1 MPPLHVALA
10 VLVAVAW
17 GGAFVATRLALDVF
31 SPSQLTVLRF
41 VVAAVPALVVPR
53 PRVTVGVL
61 AAIGLT
67 LFAGQFLFQFFA
79 IARGVPPGLA
89 AIVVQMQA
97 VFTIALAAAAL
108 GQRPTSR
115 QAGGMALGIG
125 GLLVIA
131 TTVGDDLTLAGLTL
145 ALLSAI
151 SWSIGNILL
160 TRARGVDV
168 LPLVVWASLVPP
180 LPALVLSLAL
190 DGPGAMLSALGHAS
204 TTALAAALY
213 LGAVATVA
221 AYATWGALLRRHP
234 AGAVTPF
241 ALVTPFVAAG
251 GSALVFGERFGGAR
265 LAGMAVVLLG
275 LAVIVLP
282 SRHVGVA
289 ARARGSA

>member
-1 MPPLHVALA
+1 MPALHVALA

-41 VVAAVPALVVPR
+41 VVAALPVLAVPR
-53 PRVTVGVL
+53 PRATAGVL

-79 IARGVPPGLA
+79 IASGVPPGLA

-115 QAGGMALGIG
+115 QGAGMALGAG
-125 GLLVIA
+125 GLLLIA
-131 TTVGDDLTLAGLTL
+131 TTVGNDLTVAGLAL

-151 SWSIGNILL
+151 SWSVGNVLL
-160 TRARGVDV
+160 TRARGVDI
-168 LPLVVWASLVPP
+168 LPLVVWASLSP
-180 LPALVLSLAL
+180 LPALVLSLAV
-190 DGPGAMLSALGHAS
+190 DGPAAMLTALAHAS
-204 TTALAAALY
+204 TTALVAALY
-213 LGAVATVA
+213 LGAIATVA

-234 AGAVTPF
+234 AAAVTPF
-241 ALVTPFVAAG
+241 ALLAPFVAAV
-251 GSALVFGERFGGAR
+251 GSALAFGERFGGAR
-265 LAGMAVVLLG
+265 LAGMALVLLG
-275 LAVIVLP
+275 LTVIVLP
-282 SRHVGVA
+282 SRRVGVSA
-289 ARARGSA
+289 PARGSA